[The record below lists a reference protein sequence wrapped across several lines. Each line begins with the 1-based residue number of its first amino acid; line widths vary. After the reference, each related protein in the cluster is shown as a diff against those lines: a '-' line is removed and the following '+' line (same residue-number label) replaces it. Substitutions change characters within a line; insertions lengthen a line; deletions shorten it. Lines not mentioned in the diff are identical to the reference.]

1 MIKEENINCT
11 LEALILSSPEPVSI
25 KRLCEVM
32 DGISAARVRQG
43 VDDLNNLY
51 MGCGVSFRIRE
62 LAGGF
67 QMYVL
72 PDFEQAV
79 KKLLTR
85 QRTIRL
91 SQAAL
96 ETLAIIAYKQPV
108 TKTDIEHIRGVACDG
123 VLHNLLE
130 RRLILMAGRSDGPG
144 RPLLYRSTQE
154 FLKYFGLNRLSDL
167 PRMDEIEEMIRQAGP
182 PESQTV
188 LPLPELARTAESS
201 SDDDESGDNGNGNG
215 NGDKDHAVL
224 APYPDDIAAADAETE
239 SDTMPLPV
247 LGATDD
253 DDPGAELDDLV
264 AEEAEGNVDPDE
276 EDLSASEEA
285 GEDIDVDTADTSES
299 EEIAEVEV
307 DARSSRW
314 SQVFQPEEPDEEDL
328 PALIEKTSEND
339 ISADEVP
346 DPADGLPES
355 SGA

>member
-11 LEALILSSPEPVSI
+11 LEALILSSPEPVPV

-32 DGISAARVRQG
+32 DDISAARVRQA

-51 MGCGVSFRIRE
+51 MGCGGSFRIRE

-79 KKLLTR
+79 KRLLTK

-144 RPLLYRSTQE
+144 RPLLYRTTQD
-154 FLKYFGLNRLSDL
+154 FLKFFGLNRLSDL
-167 PRMDEIEEMIRQAGP
+167 PRMDEIEEMIRQASP
-182 PESQTV
+182 SQSQTV
-188 LPLPELARTAESS
+188 LPLSEPDESMESS
-201 SDDDESGDNGNGNG
+201 LVDGESADGGNGNGNG
-215 NGDKDHAVL
+215 NGDREHILLSPFPDEL
-224 APYPDDIAAADAETE
+224 MIPDDEIV
-239 SDTMPLPV
+239 SDTPMPMPEI
-247 LGATDD
+247 AIDE
-253 DDPGAELDDLV
+253 DPGAELDDELDEEEV
-264 AEEAEGNVDPDE
+264 SPSEAAEDPDAEARRARWAQVFAPDEAEDDVPAGVLADPTD
-276 EDLSASEEA
+276 S
-285 GEDIDVDTADTSES
+285 V
-299 EEIAEVEV
+299 
-307 DARSSRW
+307 
-314 SQVFQPEEPDEEDL
+314 PPDDS
-328 PALIEKTSEND
+328 PD
-339 ISADEVP
+339 ISDT
-346 DPADGLPES
+346 
-355 SGA
+355 

>member
-1 MIKEENINCT
+1 MIKEENVNCT
-11 LEALILSSPEPVSI
+11 LEALILSSPEPVPI

-43 VDDLNNLY
+43 IDDLNNLY
-51 MGCGVSFRIRE
+51 MGCGGSFRIRE

-144 RPLLYRSTQE
+144 RPLLYRTTQE

-167 PRMDEIEEMIRQAGP
+167 PRMDEIEEMIRQAEGP
-182 PESQTV
+182 QSQTV
-188 LPLPELARTAESS
+188 LPLPELTRSLESS
-201 SDDDESGDNGNGNG
+201 ALEDESGDNGDGNG
-215 NGDKDHAVL
+215 NGDGNKDQVLL
-224 APYPDDIAAADAETE
+224 APYPDEMVIPHDEIG
-239 SDTMPLPV
+239 SDMSPLP
-247 LGATDD
+247 LPLPDMTAD
-253 DDPGAELDDLV
+253 DDPGAELDGEL
-264 AEEAEGNVDPDE
+264 DE
-276 EDLSASEEA
+276 EDMPASGETDDAETDVRSARW
-285 GEDIDVDTADTSES
+285 
-299 EEIAEVEV
+299 
-307 DARSSRW
+307 ARI
-314 SQVFQPEEPDEEDL
+314 FQPEETEEEA
-328 PALIEKTSEND
+328 PAASTESPSED
-339 ISADEVP
+339 DQPADEVLEK
-346 DPADGLPES
+346 ADGSPDIS
-355 SGA
+355 DT

>member
-11 LEALILSSPEPVSI
+11 LEALILSSPEPVPV

-32 DGISAARVRQG
+32 DGISAARLRQG
-43 VDDLNNLY
+43 IDDLNNLY
-51 MGCGVSFRIRE
+51 MGCGGSFRIRE

-144 RPLLYRSTQE
+144 RPLLYRTTQE

-182 PESQTV
+182 PQSQIV
-188 LPLPELARTAESS
+188 LPLAEPGLALESS
-201 SDDDESGDNGNGNG
+201 AAGDEPEGDGDGNGNG
-215 NGDKDHAVL
+215 NKGHVLL
-224 APYPDDIAAADAETE
+224 APYPDEMIIPDDETG
-239 SDTMPLPV
+239 SDMPMPLPD
-247 LGATDD
+247 LTRD
-253 DDPGAELDDLV
+253 DDPGAELDD
-264 AEEAEGNVDPDE
+264 EADE
-276 EDLSASEEA
+276 EDIPASEEGDGA
-285 GEDIDVDTADTSES
+285 EADVRS
-299 EEIAEVEV
+299 
-307 DARSSRW
+307 ARWARI
-314 SQVFQPEEPDEEDL
+314 FAPEETDDEA
-328 PALIEKTSEND
+328 PAAITESPSEND
-339 ISADEVP
+339 QPMDEVSDKAKALP
-346 DPADGLPES
+346 DLSDT
-355 SGA
+355 

>member
-11 LEALILSSPEPVSI
+11 LEALVLSSPEPVSI

-43 VDDLNNLY
+43 IDDLNNLY
-51 MGCGVSFRIRE
+51 MGCGSSFRLRE

-72 PDFEQAV
+72 PDFEQVV

-144 RPLLYRSTQE
+144 RPLLYRTTQE

-188 LPLPELARTAESS
+188 LPLPELAAAPEIPG
-201 SDDDESGDNGNGNG
+201 DEDESGDNG

-224 APYPDDIAAADAETE
+224 APYPDDISAIDAETE
-239 SDTMPLPV
+239 SDTTPLPA
-247 LGATDD
+247 LDTT

-264 AEEAEGNVDPDE
+264 AEETEGNIDLIDAG
-276 EDLSASEEA
+276 LSAPEEA
-285 GEDIDVDTADTSES
+285 GKDIDVQAENASES
-299 EEIAEVEV
+299 
-307 DARSSRW
+307 DGPDKTRNDPRRSRW
-314 SQVFQPEEPDEEDL
+314 SLVFQPEETDDDEL
-328 PALIEKTSEND
+328 PALTENPSED
-339 ISADEVP
+339 DTLPDEVP
-346 DPADGLPES
+346 DPAGGSPGS
-355 SGA
+355 SDT

>member
-11 LEALILSSPEPVSI
+11 LEALILSSPEPVPV

-32 DGISAARVRQG
+32 DGLSAARVRQG

-51 MGCGVSFRIRE
+51 MGCGGSFRIRE

-79 KKLLTR
+79 KKLLTK

-144 RPLLYRSTQE
+144 RPLLYRTSQE
-154 FLKYFGLNRLSDL
+154 FLKFFGLNRLSDL
-167 PRMDEIEEMIRQAGP
+167 PRMDEIEEMIRQASP
-182 PESQTV
+182 SQSQTV
-188 LPLPELARTAESS
+188 LPLSETDGASS
-201 SDDDESGDNGNGNG
+201 PTSGEPTGDDDGDGNGNGNGNG
-215 NGDKDHAVL
+215 NGDEDRDHILL
-224 APYPDDIAAADAETE
+224 APFPDELAIPDDELV
-239 SDTMPLPV
+239 SDTSIPMPETSPDDDP
-247 LGATDD
+247 GAEFD
-253 DDPGAELDDLV
+253 DDPGAELDDEP
-264 AEEAEGNVDPDE
+264 AEEE
-276 EDLSASEEA
+276 
-285 GEDIDVDTADTSES
+285 TSPS
-299 EEIAEVEV
+299 
-307 DARSSRW
+307 
-314 SQVFQPEEPDEEDL
+314 EEPDD
-328 PALIEKTSEND
+328 
-339 ISADEVP
+339 
-346 DPADGLPES
+346 PES
-355 SGA
+355 EARRARWAQVFAPDEADDDIPAGVLADPTETDPPDDSPDGTDT